1 MPAHRTRLAFEPL
14 SPLLDIRRVVESTP
28 NFEFA
33 MDITCDAIDDFPLED
48 FEKLVLYQVVLS
60 GKPLVI
66 RGFHQR
72 LDKRIF
78 SEKWLRA
85 KYAKKGEFAFLNY
98 LILRWSILTAT
109 SLNSRGSSRSSK
121 KEDLQFQYG
130 SLP

>member
-14 SPLLDIRRVVESTP
+14 SPLLDIHRVVESTP

-33 MDITCDAIDDFPLED
+33 MDITCDAIEDFPLED

-60 GKPLVI
+60 GRPLVI

-85 KYAKKGEFAFLNY
+85 KYAKKGEFALLNGFY

-109 SLNSRGSSRSSK
+109 SLNSGGS
-121 KEDLQFQYG
+121 
-130 SLP
+130 